1 MKIAGILILLMA
13 LFAVSQP
20 PAIQVTINSNGVVVV
35 QMDLWAD
42 EGLNVIKL
50 PVTPIP
56 ESITVSVDN
65 STLIPIYENG
75 SLYVFS
81 PTSGNLKIDY
91 LANISARDGVFSFE
105 AATGELIRL
114 VLKPEIILL
123 SVPDNLVNFTY
134 VGEDLLIEFYGPEK
148 IEYAVKN
155 ISASTLVTSTGS
167 MTTTTTMESPS
178 SAMTS
183 TTTMT
188 TASTP
193 VITMSTEMKSSVSTT
208 TAPIP
213 LSEEEKGA
221 WNQLY
226 ILTSLAIMILVIAS
240 VVLILRR
247 RGGRPAPS
255 ESGLSGIDLEILRL
269 IKDSGG
275 SMMQGDLQAVLRLPK
290 TTLWRHVRKLEKL
303 GYIEII
309 KEGPFNRLILI
320 RDFE

>member
-1 MKIAGILILLMA
+1 VKIAGILILLMA

-91 LANISARDGVFSFE
+91 LANISARGGVFSFE

-134 VGEDLLIEFYGPEK
+134 VGKDLLIEFYGPEK

-167 MTTTTTMESPS
+167 MTT
-178 SAMTS
+178 
-183 TTTMT
+183 MT

-193 VITMSTEMKSSVSTT
+193 VITMSTEMKSSVST

-226 ILTSLAIMILVIAS
+226 ILTSLAIMVLVIAS